1 MRELEK
7 LLSNSGD
14 GRVIWTSSI
23 TAYNKSFNID
33 DWQGIKRYFF
43 HLYIYTIHF

>member
-14 GRVIWTSSI
+14 GRIIWTSSI
-23 TAYNKSFNID
+23 TAGSSSFKID
-33 DWQGIKRYFF
+33 DWQGIKR
-43 HLYIYTIHF
+43 

>member
-1 MRELEK
+1 MRELER

-23 TAYNKSFNID
+23 TANNDCFNIE
-33 DWQGIKRYFF
+33 DWQGVQW
-43 HLYIYTIHF
+43 